1 MADNYQKIRLLGS
14 SFSLKIDEDPDY
26 FKSII
31 TTLEK
36 TFSKI
41 EQEMGVRDPL
51 RIAILSCILIQ
62 DELLK
67 EKSGLSGRVKNNNAE
82 KVEKTTL
89 EIIKLIDEAL

>member
-1 MADNYQKIRLLGS
+1 MPDNYQKIRLLGS

-67 EKSGLSGRVKNNNAE
+67 EKSGLSDSVKNNDAE
-82 KVEKTTL
+82 KVEKMTL

>member
-1 MADNYQKIRLLGS
+1 MSDNFQKIRLLGS

-26 FKSII
+26 FQAII
-31 TTLEK
+31 TSLEK
-36 TFSKI
+36 KFSEI

-67 EKSGLSGRVKNNNAE
+67 EKSGQSGSVKNNDAE
-82 KVEKTTL
+82 KVEKMTL